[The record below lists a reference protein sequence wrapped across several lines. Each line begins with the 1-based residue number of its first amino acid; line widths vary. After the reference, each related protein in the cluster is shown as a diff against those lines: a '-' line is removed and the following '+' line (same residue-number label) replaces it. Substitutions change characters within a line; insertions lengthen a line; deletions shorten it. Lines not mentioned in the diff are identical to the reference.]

1 MKLEFLN
8 VLFESEKTRI
18 PHPED
23 SIFQGSSEAKRYV
36 AALKEAIQQ
45 PEKITIKW
53 DGGIALIFGFTPGG
67 EFFCSDKYMYSASY
81 FAKSPADWEHY
92 DQNIKSSG
100 TTRPDL
106 YPKIA
111 AIWNGLRADVGNSR
125 SVFKGDLMAVNPTG
139 EPLVPGEDGYVFCP
153 TTVTY
158 TIPVN
163 SPIGKLVNGK
173 VAVIVVHQMDG
184 EPWDGETGLTNSGN
198 VAIISPRAG
207 NTFKLKEPTQ
217 LLANASKA
225 VNNLGETADVF
236 LAGLDSSAKGKLQTY
251 FNKQIT
257 GQTKLGLEAWIAD
270 PENKVSRKQITK
282 LLGDG
287 STPGYLKTEKAGLE
301 ALTAI
306 WNNIYVL
313 KTNISAQ
320 LEPQIKGFTQQVA
333 GTNQG
338 EGFVF
343 PSSIGLIKFVN
354 RGVFGLAHFN
364 K

>member
-8 VLFESEKTRI
+8 VLLESENTRI

-23 SIFQGSSEAKRYV
+23 SIFQGSSSAKQYV

-53 DGGIALIFGFTPGG
+53 DGGIALMFGFTPGG
-67 EFFCSDKYMYSASY
+67 EFFCSDKYMYAASY
-81 FAKSPADWEHY
+81 FAKRPEDWEHY
-92 DQNIKSSG
+92 DQNIKSSKS
-100 TTRPDL
+100 TRPDL

-111 AIWNGLRADVGNSR
+111 AIWNGLRADVGNTQ

-139 EPLVPGEDGYVFCP
+139 EPLQPTAQGYVFQP

-163 SPIGKLVNGK
+163 SPIGKLINGK
-173 VAVIVVHQMDG
+173 VAAIVVHQMDNK
-184 EPWDGETGLTNSGN
+184 PWDGETGLTNSGN
-198 VAIISPRAG
+198 VAIISPKAG
-207 NTFKLKEPTQ
+207 NTFSLKEPTQ
-217 LLANASKA
+217 VLANAAKA
-225 VNNLGETADVF
+225 VNVLGEAADAF
-236 LAGLDSSAKGKLQTY
+236 LAGLDSTAKGKLQTY

-257 GQTKLGLEAWIAD
+257 GQTKETLHDWLAN
-270 PENKVSRKQITK
+270 PETKISRKQLVK

-287 STPGYLKTEKAGLE
+287 TTPGYLSTNKAGLD
-301 ALTAI
+301 ALATI
-306 WNNIYVL
+306 WNNIYAL

-320 LEPQIKGFTQQVA
+320 LEPQVKGFTQQVA